1 MLMKQI
7 QPLRR
12 ALRAISGDPNMNLKA
27 MILAAVA
34 TLSLGVGAVYAQG
47 APSGF
52 QPPVYGPSDS
62 GHYSRAGNLGDTLP
76 AHE

>member
-1 MLMKQI
+1 
-7 QPLRR
+7 
-12 ALRAISGDPNMNLKA
+12 MNLKA

-34 TLSLGVGAVYAQG
+34 VLSLGVGAVYAQS

-62 GHYSRAGNLGDTLP
+62 GR
-76 AHE
+76 